1 MEASAKRGALE
12 GIGFGLIAGV
22 IMAIAMVV
30 GFAAVGEPPI
40 NVFRLISSLVLGQEA
55 LTRTSVGNAIAIGTL
70 VHLCIAGFFGLIYGL
85 ISSSFPRDWQT
96 DWARQTGLGAG
107 YGAAIYLL
115 TVQLIARGR
124 FPWWLD
130 APQFP
135 IFAIHVLF
143 YGLPLGLMYVA
154 AERRAHHLPMGP
166 TAAGGA
172 V

>member
-1 MEASAKRGALE
+1 MDTAGKRGALE
-12 GIGFGLIAGV
+12 GIGFGLIAGL
-22 IMAIAMVV
+22 IMAIAMVI

-55 LTRTSVGNAIAIGTL
+55 LTQTSAANAVAIGTITHL
-70 VHLCIAGFFGLIYGL
+70 VIAAFFGLIYGL
-85 ISSSFPRDWQT
+85 LNSSFPSDWQT
-96 DWARQTGLGAG
+96 DWAKQSGLGAG
-107 YGAAIYLL
+107 YGAIIYIL
-115 TVQLIARGR
+115 TFQLIARGR
-124 FPWWLD
+124 FPWFLD
-130 APQFP
+130 YPQFL
-135 IFAIHVLF
+135 IFVIHVLF